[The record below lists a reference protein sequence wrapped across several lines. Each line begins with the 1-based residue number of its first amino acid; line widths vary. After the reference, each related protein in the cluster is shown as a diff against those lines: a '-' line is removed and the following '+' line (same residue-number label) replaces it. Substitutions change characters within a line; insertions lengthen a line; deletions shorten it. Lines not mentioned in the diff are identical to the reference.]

1 MNYQM
6 LGKLYYQNK
15 VQYMTELN
23 SRRSSPSAV
32 RLDFNIHDDP
42 AFYLSVPELLTLQS
56 GIYQAYLRFQ
66 SIYSRLPHVAQDC
79 YCRKC
84 LVDEVVL
91 TNDLEGVHST
101 RRDVLNVLQSDKS
114 SEKNARFEGL
124 IKKYVLLIEGA
135 DIPLNTLQD
144 VRNLY
149 NDIVL
154 SEIAKEDA
162 PDGTYFRKES
172 VSVITST
179 DKVKH
184 RGIIGEQQINEH
196 MMQALQLLKDP
207 THTPLTQTAILHY
220 LIGYIHPFY
229 DGNGRLSR
237 FISSYLLAK
246 VFCPIVAYR
255 LSYTIKQNK
264 KLYYDA
270 FDYVNDRNSGGDL
283 TPFIIIFSELVQQS
297 ILSLEEKVTEVSAQ
311 LDYYWDMISP
321 IANEDQRRFLFYFV
335 QNALFS
341 PDPFTL
347 AELANISGKSLPTV
361 RKIITSLMDA
371 GLPIHVSKAG
381 HANAY
386 RIDEEQLSAA
396 LKKANL

>member
-15 VQYMTELN
+15 VQYMTELYN
-23 SRRSSPSAV
+23 RRSSPSAV
-32 RLDFNIHDDP
+32 ALNFKIHDDP
-42 AFYLSVPELLTLQS
+42 AFYLSVPELLSLQS
-56 GIYQAYLRFQ
+56 SIYQAYLRFQ
-66 SIYSRLPHVAQDC
+66 LIYSELPRVAQDC

-84 LVDEVVL
+84 LVDEVVM

-114 SEKNARFEGL
+114 SEKNSRFEGL

-154 SEIAKEDA
+154 PEIKNEDA
-162 PDGTYFRKES
+162 PDGTYFRKDS
-172 VSVITST
+172 VSVLTST
-179 DKVKH
+179 EKVKH
-184 RGIIGEQQINEH
+184 RGIVGEQQINEH
-196 MMQALQLLKDP
+196 MMQALQILKDP
-207 THTPLTQTAILHY
+207 VHTPLTQTAMLHY
-220 LIGYIHPFY
+220 MIGYIHPFY

-237 FISSYLLAK
+237 FISSYLLSN

-264 KLYYDA
+264 KRYYDA

-311 LDYYWDMISP
+311 LNYYWEMISP
-321 IANEDQRRFLFYFV
+321 IANEDKRTFLYYFI

-347 AELANISGKSLPTV
+347 AELSNISGKSLPTV
-361 RKIITSLMDA
+361 RKIVTSLIDA
-371 GLPIHVSKAG
+371 KLPIHVSKAG

-386 RIDEEQLSAA
+386 RIDEEQLSAT
-396 LKKANL
+396 LKQANL